1 MTTMPTRIGL
11 TVPNEPR
18 APAVRTVVTVAEQAA
33 PARSWHWQAR
43 RYTRKVLKRAVPLAV
58 VGYFSPPVLITY
70 LATGAYDALRQGQDL
85 AATLH
90 QYFLINGTLA
100 WALSPLNTLID
111 LLSLPYINKKIYTLA
126 DFPEAYQKEIREV
139 TEGCPADEIIA
150 EVRRRSRDDARTM
163 LIYKWYGFNNPA
175 ADCKL
180 FQKDFKYVLTI
191 GVSTFAPQ
199 TMTSRHFGWLR
210 AGVRVLYNI
219 GPAPDEGAYI
229 IANGQR
235 HTWCKDGPLFSFD
248 DTLLHQ
254 SFNLTDQERHC
265 LFIDVVR
272 PSLVPGLLRNLV
284 KCMGFFG
291 KRMPF
296 LTKSSNWRVI

>member
-1 MTTMPTRIGL
+1 ML
-11 TVPNEPR
+11 
-18 APAVRTVVTVAEQAA
+18 AVATVAEQAE
-33 PARSWHWQAR
+33 PARSRPGQTR
-43 RYTRKVLKRAVPLAV
+43 RYARKVVKRAVPLAI
-58 VGYFSPPVLITY
+58 VGYFYPPALIAY
-70 LATGAYDALRQGQDL
+70 LATGAYDVLRHGRDL
-85 AATLH
+85 AATFH
-90 QYFLINGTLA
+90 QYFLINGTLT
-100 WALSPLNTLID
+100 WYLSPLNTLID

-126 DFPEAYQKEIREV
+126 DFPEAYRQEIREV
-139 TEGCPADEIIA
+139 TAGCPTDEIIA
-150 EVRRRSRDDARTM
+150 EVRRRSRDDQRTM

-180 FQKDFKYVLTI
+180 FQKKFKYVLTI

-199 TMTSRHFGWLR
+199 TKTSRHFGWLR
-210 AGVRVLYNI
+210 AGIRVLYNI

-229 IANGQR
+229 IVNGRR

-248 DTLLHQ
+248 DTVLHQ
-254 SFNLTDQERHC
+254 SFNLTDKERHC

-272 PSLVPGLLRNLV
+272 PSLVPALLRNLV